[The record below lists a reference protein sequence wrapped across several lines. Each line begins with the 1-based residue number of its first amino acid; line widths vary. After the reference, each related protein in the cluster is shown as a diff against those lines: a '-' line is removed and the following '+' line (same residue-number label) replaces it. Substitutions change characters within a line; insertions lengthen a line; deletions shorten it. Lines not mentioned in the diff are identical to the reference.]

1 MLCGLTYIVV
11 ALFSGCVVHNTVDE
25 TKQRMEEQARLPSV
39 EPSYVA
45 HYEVSLIEVQRSR
58 SAQARFGDMKIEADP
73 GKRLFMAEHQ
83 LMRIIWAGP
92 DDQLGFD
99 LLNKSEASLK
109 ILWDAAAFA
118 APCYSRHGDI
128 PVHLCLQGE
137 QGRIG
142 RCKKMSREG
151 RPRVRP
157 KRQSDPTPVRP
168 VTGLSQDGDTQ
179 CSV

>member
-1 MLCGLTYIVV
+1 
-11 ALFSGCVVHNTVDE
+11 
-25 TKQRMEEQARLPSV
+25 
-39 EPSYVA
+39 
-45 HYEVSLIEVQRSR
+45 
-58 SAQARFGDMKIEADP
+58 
-73 GKRLFMAEHQ
+73 MAEHQ

-168 VTGLSQDGDTQ
+168 VTGLSQDGDIR